1 MHTKTPPPTAG
12 WTPRRSHRA
21 AQTYFK
27 TESVGNPW
35 PRDMSTIT
43 APLTTHLSFYKAF
56 SSQPFIR
63 EVSTT
68 AQPLNVHTSFESFF
82 RKSFRAR
89 TTVQNMFFR
98 EKVTSKEILKRRDGA
113 TFVIIRKNPQIQKI
127 FLSCFKLLYKP
138 EFSVLQSRMEY
149 SVCLQIESNSGA
161 SAWTKSSSHHLSHKL
176 TV

>member
-1 MHTKTPPPTAG
+1 MMRKRVSVRSRIHTTHCIKSTFYGVDALRFSV
-12 WTPRRSHRA
+12 W
-21 AQTYFK
+21 QTYLK

-63 EVSTT
+63 EAST

-98 EKVTSKEILKRRDGA
+98 EKVTSKEILKRRVGA
-113 TFVIIRKNPQIQKI
+113 TFVIVQGNSQTQRKKNP
-127 FLSCFKLLYKP
+127 FF
-138 EFSVLQSRMEY
+138 ELQ
-149 SVCLQIESNSGA
+149 
-161 SAWTKSSSHHLSHKL
+161 
-176 TV
+176 